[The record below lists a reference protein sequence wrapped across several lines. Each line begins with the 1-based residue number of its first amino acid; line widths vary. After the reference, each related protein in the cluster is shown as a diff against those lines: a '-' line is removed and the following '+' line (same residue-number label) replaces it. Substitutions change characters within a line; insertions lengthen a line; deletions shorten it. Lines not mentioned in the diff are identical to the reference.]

1 VVGEVAPVTRAPLT
15 RASVAG
21 GSVARGPLVVVGDAL
36 LDRDLDGRAERLAP
50 DAPVPVVDDP
60 AERRR
65 PGGAALAATLAA
77 TLDRRA
83 VVLITA
89 LAGDEAGG
97 SLRGLLELAG
107 VEVVDLGLDGQTPE
121 KIRVRAQGRSLLR
134 LDRAT
139 RPGVVGPLDR
149 AGRRALAGAGAVL
162 VADYGRGVAAEPGV
176 RGALAAL
183 PSRRPLVWDPHPRG
197 PAPVPGARLATPN
210 RAEAAGFVAEVPGD
224 GLAAVTARARR
235 LAERWRAAGVAVT
248 LGPGGALLVEG
259 AGAPLVVPAPAATS
273 GDPCGAGDR
282 FSATAAGLLA
292 DGALPSEAVAGAVAA
307 ATAFVAAGGAATVH
321 LSPTLATAP
330 RAPGAA
336 RITRPAPGT
345 RPARGTPAYGT
356 PTPGTPGSPEP
367 HLPVPG
373 PPVGEATPTPEGGA
387 PAVHNPHTHNPY
399 TDRPPADPFPIDPS
413 LTNPSLTNPSLTN
426 PSLTNPPLTNPPL
439 TNPPLTNPP
448 LTNPPLTNPPLTN
461 PPVPDP
467 PPADSPL
474 LDLRPG
480 DPTPGGGSPI
490 DRALGLIAAVR
501 AMGGTVVATGGCFDL
516 LHAGHV
522 ATLRAARALGDC
534 LVVCLNSDDSVRR
547 LKGPER
553 PLVPE
558 ADRVA
563 VLEALGCVDVV
574 VPFDERT
581 PEAVL
586 RRLRPDVFAKGGD
599 YALTDLPEAALL
611 STWGGQAVVLPYLE
625 GRSTTQLMKE
635 VVRRDSH

>member
-1 VVGEVAPVTRAPLT
+1 MTRA
-15 RASVAG
+15 
-21 GSVARGPLVVVGDAL
+21 PLVVVGDAL
-36 LDRDLDGRAERLAP
+36 LDRDLDGTAERLAP

-77 TLDRRA
+77 TLDGRA
-83 VVLITA
+83 VVLVTA
-89 LAGDEAGG
+89 LAGDEPGVV
-97 SLRGLLELAG
+97 LRELLELAG
-107 VEVVDLGLDGQTPE
+107 VEVVDLGLEGRTPE

-139 RPGVVGPLDR
+139 RPGRVGPLDR

-162 VADYGRGVAAEPGV
+162 VADYGRGVAAEPEV
-176 RGALAAL
+176 RAALAAL

-210 RAEAAGFVAEVPGD
+210 RAEAAGFAAEVAGT
-224 GLAAVTARARR
+224 GLAAVTARARL
-235 LAERWRAAGVAVT
+235 LADRWAAAGVAVT

-259 AGAPLVVPAPAATS
+259 AGAPLVVPAPATAG

-292 DGALPSEAVAGAVAA
+292 DGALPSEAAAGAVAA

-321 LSPTLATAP
+321 LTPDAP
-330 RAPGAA
+330 AGAVHRAPGKPA
-336 RITRPAPGT
+336 RVVRSAPGNPARVVRSAPGDPASAVRPDPGAPGT
-345 RPARGTPAYGT
+345 PQPQ
-356 PTPGTPGSPEP
+356 PPE
-367 HLPVPG
+367 V
-373 PPVGEATPTPEGGA
+373 GA
-387 PAVHNPHTHNPY
+387 PAREGSPPSAGEVPAVH
-399 TDRPPADPFPIDPS
+399 RPPGEPS
-413 LTNPSLTNPSLTN
+413 RAEPSVGE
-426 PSLTNPPLTNPPL
+426 PPRAGVLPTE
-439 TNPPLTNPP
+439 
-448 LTNPPLTNPPLTN
+448 
-461 PPVPDP
+461 
-467 PPADSPL
+467 DSPM
-474 LDLRPG
+474 
-480 DPTPGGGSPI
+480 
-490 DRALGLIAAVR
+490 DRALRLIAAVR
-501 AMGGTVVATGGCFDL
+501 AVGGTVVATGGCFDL

-553 PLVPE
+553 PLVPQ

-586 RRLRPDVFAKGGD
+586 QRLRPDVFAKGGD
-599 YALTDLPEAALL
+599 YALTDLPEADLL

-635 VVRRDSH
+635 VVRRDNH

>member
-1 VVGEVAPVTRAPLT
+1 VTRDP
-15 RASVAG
+15 G
-21 GSVARGPLVVVGDAL
+21 ARGPLVVVGDAL

-60 AERRR
+60 TERRR

-77 TLDRRA
+77 TLDGRS
-83 VVLITA
+83 VVLVTA
-89 LAGDEAGG
+89 LAGDEAGV
-97 SLRGLLELAG
+97 SLRGLLDAAG
-107 VEVVDLGLDGQTPE
+107 VEVVDLGLAGQTPE

-139 RPGVVGPLDR
+139 RPGLVGPLDR

-176 RGALAAL
+176 RAALAAL

-197 PAPVPGARLATPN
+197 PAAVPGARLATPN
-210 RAEAAGFVAEVPGD
+210 RAEAAGFVPEVPGD

-235 LAERWRAAGVAVT
+235 LAERWEAAGVAVT

-259 AGAPLVVPAPAATS
+259 AGAPQVVPAPAATD

-282 FSATAAGLLA
+282 FSATTAGLLA

-307 ATAFVAAGGAATVH
+307 ATAFVTAGGAATI
-321 LSPTLATAP
+321 
-330 RAPGAA
+330 R
-336 RITRPAPGT
+336 
-345 RPARGTPAYGT
+345 
-356 PTPGTPGSPEP
+356 
-367 HLPVPG
+367 LP
-373 PPVGEATPTPEGGA
+373 
-387 PAVHNPHTHNPY
+387 
-399 TDRPPADPFPIDPS
+399 D
-413 LTNPSLTNPSLTN
+413 
-426 PSLTNPPLTNPPL
+426 PPLT
-439 TNPPLTNPP
+439 
-448 LTNPPLTNPPLTN
+448 
-461 PPVPDP
+461 DP
-467 PPADSPL
+467 PPAI
-474 LDLRPG
+474 
-480 DPTPGGGSPI
+480 GSAI
-490 DRALGLIAAVR
+490 DRALGLIGAVR
-501 AMGGTVVATGGCFDL
+501 GMGGTVVATGGCFDL

-586 RRLRPDVFAKGGD
+586 QRLRPDVFAKGGD

-611 STWGGQAVVLPYLE
+611 SAWGGQAVVLPYLE

-635 VVRRDSH
+635 VARRDSH

>member
-1 VVGEVAPVTRAPLT
+1 MTR
-15 RASVAG
+15 

-89 LAGDEAGG
+89 LAGDEAGA

-307 ATAFVAAGGAATVH
+307 ATAFVTAGGAATVH

-345 RPARGTPAYGT
+345 
-356 PTPGTPGSPEP
+356 PTLGTPGSPEP

-373 PPVGEATPTPEGGA
+373 PPVGEATPTPEGGT

-413 LTNPSLTNPSLTN
+413 VTDPSVTNPSVTN
-426 PSLTNPPLTNPPL
+426 PSLTNPPL
-439 TNPPLTNPP
+439 
-448 LTNPPLTNPPLTN
+448 
-461 PPVPDP
+461 
-467 PPADSPL
+467 ADSPL
-474 LDLRPG
+474 PDLRPG

-490 DRALGLIAAVR
+490 DRALGLIAHVR

>member
-1 VVGEVAPVTRAPLT
+1 MTRA
-15 RASVAG
+15 
-21 GSVARGPLVVVGDAL
+21 PLVVVGDAL

-77 TLDRRA
+77 TLGRRA
-83 VVLITA
+83 VVLVTA
-89 LAGDEAGG
+89 VADDQAGAV
-97 SLRGLLELAG
+97 LRGLLELAG

-121 KIRVRAQGRSLLR
+121 KIRVRAEGRSLLR

-139 RPGVVGPLDR
+139 RPGRVGPLDR
-149 AGRRALAGAGAVL
+149 AGRRVLAGAAAVL

-176 RGALAAL
+176 RAALAAL

-197 PAPVPGARLATPN
+197 ATPVPGARLATPN
-210 RAEAAGFVAEVPGD
+210 RAEAAGFVPEVPGT
-224 GLAAVTARARR
+224 GLAAVTARARL
-235 LAERWRAAGVAVT
+235 LADRWAAAGVAVT
-248 LGPGGALLVEG
+248 LGAGGALLVEG
-259 AGAPLVVPAPAATS
+259 AGAPLVVPAPATTG

-307 ATAFVAAGGAATVH
+307 ATAFVATGGAATVDLH
-321 LSPTLATAP
+321 PGAPTPLHMARSRLAASP
-330 RAPGAA
+330 RANQPLTG
-336 RITRPAPGT
+336 
-345 RPARGTPAYGT
+345 
-356 PTPGTPGSPEP
+356 
-367 HLPVPG
+367 
-373 PPVGEATPTPEGGA
+373 
-387 PAVHNPHTHNPY
+387 
-399 TDRPPADPFPIDPS
+399 PPADPPS
-413 LTNPSLTNPSLTN
+413 ADRLPTEPTSAG
-426 PSLTNPPLTNPPL
+426 PPLTGPPL
-439 TNPPLTNPP
+439 PT
-448 LTNPPLTNPPLTN
+448 
-461 PPVPDP
+461 
-467 PPADSPL
+467 DSPL
-474 LDLRPG
+474 
-480 DPTPGGGSPI
+480 
-490 DRALGLIAAVR
+490 DRALSLIAAVR
-501 AMGGTVVATGGCFDL
+501 ATGGTVVATGGCFDL

-522 ATLRAARALGDC
+522 ATLRSARALGDC

-553 PLVPE
+553 PLVPQ

-586 RRLRPDVFAKGGD
+586 QRLRPDVFAKGGD
-599 YALTDLPEAALL
+599 YALADLPEAALL
-611 STWGGQAVVLPYLE
+611 SSWGGQAVVLPYLE